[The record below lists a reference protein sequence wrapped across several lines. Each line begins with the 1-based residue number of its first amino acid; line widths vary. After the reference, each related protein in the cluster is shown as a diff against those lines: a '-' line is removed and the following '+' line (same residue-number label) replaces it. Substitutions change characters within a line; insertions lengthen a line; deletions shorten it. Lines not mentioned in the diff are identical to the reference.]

1 MATALK
7 AGDLAIIGFNFDNPD
22 ELSFVLLTDITAGTE
37 IKFTDN
43 GVRNDGS
50 FRTGEGIYTWTAQQN
65 YSAGS
70 VVTLSDLGN
79 IAFSSRGDQIVI
91 YQGSESNPAFLF
103 ALNSQGN
110 GFQSDATSKS
120 TSALPPGLV
129 EGETAIA
136 LNEIDNAIYVGQT
149 TGTQTELLAAISDQA
164 NWTGSNSD
172 RQTLASDSFTVS
184 AAGGGSAAGGS
195 SVVFI
200 NEIHYDNASSDVNEG
215 IEIAATAGTDL
226 SGWTIEL
233 YNGNDG
239 GIYDT
244 INLDGIITDQQAGF
258 GTKFFAKSGMQNGA
272 PDGLSLVDPSGNVL
286 QFLSYEGTL
295 TATGGS
301 AAGMT
306 STDIGVSE
314 SGSTAVGDSLQ
325 LTGSGTSYE
334 DFVWTA
340 ASPNTYNLINTDQ
353 TFGTT
358 GGGTGGGS
366 GDGTGGGTGGSSNS
380 IHLTFGNPSGAIAD
394 PSISDNYLL
403 VRDQYAMSYNDTTR
417 IANWVGWQLNES
429 WLGDTPRQD
438 DFRAD
443 LDLPAGF
450 FQVSATDYSGS
461 GFDRG
466 HITPS
471 ADRTASVTDNS
482 NTFYMTNMMPQA
494 PSNNRGVWASF
505 ENHLRTLLPSQ
516 DLYIYAG
523 GRGAGGDGSNGF
535 ATTIGPGITVPSH
548 TWKTV
553 LVVDAG
559 ETPGQVSEDDYTIT
573 IDIPNS
579 QSVAGTSWQDWVI
592 DVDTLE
598 ISTGYDFFAELPDTL
613 EVTLESSSGSGGSN
627 GGGTSSD
634 GAIFINEIHYDNTS
648 SDINEG
654 IEIAGTAGVNLEGW
668 SLELYNG
675 NGGSVYKTDSLT
687 GTIPNQDDGFGTL
700 FFPIAG
706 IQNGAPDGMA
716 LVDDSNQVIQF
727 LSYEGVLTATGGSA
741 NGLTSENIGVSE
753 SNSTPV
759 GYSLQLSG
767 TGNSY
772 GDFTWT
778 SATASTFED
787 VNTNQDFI

>member
-1 MATALK
+1 MMTTVLN
-7 AGDLAIIGFNFDNPD
+7 AGDLAITGFNFDNPD

-50 FRTGEGIYTWTAQQN
+50 FRNNEGIYTWTAQQD
-65 YSAGS
+65 YAVGS

-79 IAFSSRGDQIVI
+79 IAFSSRGDQIVV
-91 YQGSESNPAFLF
+91 YQGSESDPTFIF

-110 GFQSDATSKS
+110 GFQSNATSNS
-120 TSALPPGLV
+120 SSALPLGLV

-136 LNEIDNAIYVGQT
+136 LNEIDNGKYVGQT
-149 TGTQTELLAAISDQA
+149 TGTKAELLAAISNQE
-164 NWTGSNSD
+164 NWTGSNKN
-172 RQTLASDSFTVS
+172 RQTLASDSFIVN
-184 AAGGGSAAGGS
+184 AEGVS

-200 NEIHYDNASSDVNEG
+200 NEIHYDNANSDVNEG

-233 YNGNDG
+233 YNGNG
-239 GIYDT
+239 GTIYDT
-244 INLDGIITDQQAGF
+244 INLDGIILDQQSGF
-258 GTKFFAKSGMQNGA
+258 GTKFFAKSGIQNGA
-272 PDGLSLVDPSGNVL
+272 PDGLSLVDPLGNVL

-295 TATGGS
+295 TATDGS

-306 STDIGVSE
+306 STDIGVAE
-314 SGSTAVGDSLQ
+314 SGTTAVGNSLQ

-334 DFVWTA
+334 DFVWTTA
-340 ASPNTYNLINTDQ
+340 NPNTYNLINTDQ
-353 TFGTT
+353 TFDIT
-358 GGGTGGGS
+358 GGGTGGNS
-366 GDGTGGGTGGSSNS
+366 GGGTGGSSNS
-380 IHLTFGNPSGAIAD
+380 VHLTFGNPSGAIID
-394 PSISDNYLL
+394 PSFSENYLL
-403 VRDQYAMSYNDTTR
+403 LKDQYAMSYNDTTR
-417 IANWVGWQLNES
+417 IANWVSWQLNDS
-429 WLGDTPRQD
+429 WLGDTPRQN

-505 ENHLRTLLPSQ
+505 ENHLRTLLPNQ

-523 GRGAGGDGSNGF
+523 GRGIGGDGSNGF
-535 ATTIGPGITVPSH
+535 APTIGPGITVPSH

-559 ETPGQVSEDDYTIT
+559 ETPDQVSEDDYTIT

-598 ISTGYDFFAELPDTL
+598 LSTGYDFFAELPDTL
-613 EVTLESSSGSGGSN
+613 EGTLESSSGSGGSN
-627 GGGTSSD
+627 GGGSSSD
-634 GAIFINEIHYDNTS
+634 GVIFINEIHYDNTS
-648 SDINEG
+648 SDSNEG
-654 IEIAGTAGVNLEGW
+654 IEIAGTAGVNLDGW

-675 NGGSVYKTDSLT
+675 NGGSVYKTESLT
-687 GTIPNQDDGFGTL
+687 GIIPNEDDGFGTL

-716 LVDDSNQVIQF
+716 LVDDSSQVIQF

-753 SNSTPV
+753 SNSTPI

-767 TGNSY
+767 TGNTY
-772 GDFTWT
+772 GDFTW
-778 SATASTFED
+778 SNASASTFD
-787 VNTNQDFI
+787 QVNTNQDFII

>member
-1 MATALK
+1 MNDLKLIDQLKSASEGLLWLSESDYPFTTVYWENVDDLNAKLLKVTESIADTKIEVRELESFFNRVTEEKDWYEEEKMAECKRDQELVKPALPLGLVQGETVLALK
-7 AGDLAIIGFNFDNPD
+7 
-22 ELSFVLLTDITAGTE
+22 
-37 IKFTDN
+37 
-43 GVRNDGS
+43 
-50 FRTGEGIYTWTAQQN
+50 
-65 YSAGS
+65 
-70 VVTLSDLGN
+70 
-79 IAFSSRGDQIVI
+79 
-91 YQGSESNPAFLF
+91 
-103 ALNSQGN
+103 
-110 GFQSDATSKS
+110 
-120 TSALPPGLV
+120 
-129 EGETAIA
+129 
-136 LNEIDNAIYVGQT
+136 EIDNARYVGQT
-149 TGTQTELLAAISDQA
+149 TGTKTELLAAISNQA
-164 NWTGSNSD
+164 NWTGSNTN
-172 RQTLASDSFTVS
+172 RQTLVSDLFTVN
-184 AAGGGSAAGGS
+184 ADGGSL
-195 SVVFI
+195 VVFI

-233 YNGNDG
+233 YNGNG
-239 GIYDT
+239 GEIYDT
-244 INLDGIITDQQAGF
+244 INLDGIISDQQAGF
-258 GTKFFAKSGMQNGA
+258 GTKFFASSGMQNGA
-272 PDGLSLVDPSGNVL
+272 ADALSLVAPSGNVF

-295 TATGGS
+295 NARSGF

-314 SGSTAVGDSLQ
+314 SNSTVVGDSLQ

-353 TFGTT
+353 IFGTT
-358 GGGTGGGS
+358 GGGTGGS
-366 GDGTGGGTGGSSNS
+366 TDGSSNS
-380 IHLTFGNPSGAIAD
+380 VHLIFGNPSGAITD

-403 VRDQYAMSYNDTTR
+403 VRDQYTMSYNNTTK

-450 FQVSATDYSGS
+450 FQVGASDYSGS

-559 ETPGQVSEDDYTIT
+559 ETPDQVSEDDYTIT

-598 ISTGYDFFAELPDTL
+598 LSTGYDFFAELPETL

-634 GAIFINEIHYDNTS
+634 GMIFINEIHYDNTS
-648 SDINEG
+648 SDTNEG
-654 IEIAGTAGVNLEGW
+654 IEIAGTEGVNLDGW

-675 NGGSVYKTDSLT
+675 NNGSVYKRESLT

-700 FFPIAG
+700 FFPIAD

-716 LVDDSNQVIQF
+716 LVDDSSKVVQF
-727 LSYEGVLTATGGSA
+727 LSYEGALTATGGSA

-753 SNSTPV
+753 SNSTPI

-772 GDFTWT
+772 GEFTWT
-778 SATASTFED
+778 NASASTFD
-787 VNTNQDFI
+787 QVNTNQDFI

>member
-1 MATALK
+1 MTTALN
-7 AGDLAIIGFNFDNPD
+7 AGDLAITGFNFDNPD
-22 ELSFVLLTDITAGTE
+22 ELSFVLLSDLTPGTE

-50 FRTGEGIYTWTAQQN
+50 FRTGEGIYTWTAQQD

-79 IAFSSRGDQIVI
+79 IAFSSRGDQIVV
-91 YQGSESNPAFLF
+91 YQGSESNPAFIF

-110 GFQSDATSKS
+110 GFQTNATSKS

-129 EGETAIA
+129 EGETALA
-136 LNEIDNAIYVGQT
+136 LNEIDNARYVGQT
-149 TGTQTELLAAISDQA
+149 TGTKTELLAAISNQA
-164 NWTGSNSD
+164 NWTGSNTN
-172 RQTLASDSFTVS
+172 RQTLASDPFTVS
-184 AAGGGSAAGGS
+184 AEGGG

-200 NEIHYDNASSDVNEG
+200 NEIHYDNANSDVNEG

-233 YNGNDG
+233 YNGNG
-239 GIYDT
+239 GEIYDT
-244 INLDGIITDQQAGF
+244 INLDGIISEQQSGF

-272 PDGLSLVDPSGNVL
+272 PDGLSLVEPSGNVL

-306 STDIGVSE
+306 STDIGISE

-334 DFVWTA
+334 DFIWTA

-358 GGGTGGGS
+358 GGGTGGNS
-366 GDGTGGGTGGSSNS
+366 GGDPGGSSS
-380 IHLTFGNPSGAIAD
+380 SVHLTFGNPSGAITD
-394 PSISDNYLL
+394 PSISENYLL
-403 VRDQYAMSYNDTTR
+403 VRDQYAMSYNNTTR
-417 IANWVGWQLNES
+417 MANWVGWQLNES

-443 LDLPAGF
+443 PDLPASF
-450 FQVSATDYSGS
+450 FQVDASDYSGS

-494 PSNNRGVWASF
+494 PANNRGVWASF
-505 ENHLRTLLPSQ
+505 ENHIRTLLTGH
-516 DLYIYAG
+516 DVYLYAG
-523 GRGAGGDGSNGF
+523 GYGVGGDGSNGF
-535 ATTIGPGITVPSH
+535 ATSIGPGITVTAQ

-559 ETPGQVSEDDYTIT
+559 ETPEQVGTDDYIIS

-579 QSVAGTSWQDWVI
+579 QSVSGTSWQDYMVS
-592 DVDTLE
+592 VDELE
-598 ISTGYDFFAELPDTL
+598 VATGFDFFAELSDTL
-613 EVTLESSSGSGGSN
+613 EVILESSSGSGGSN

-634 GAIFINEIHYDNTS
+634 GNIFINEIHYDNTS
-648 SDINEG
+648 SDTNEG
-654 IEIAGTAGVNLEGW
+654 IEIAGSAGVNLDGW

-675 NGGSVYKTDSLT
+675 NGGSVYKTESLS
-687 GTIPNQDDGFGTL
+687 GTIPNQDNDFGTL

-716 LVDDSNQVIQF
+716 LVDDNSQVVQF
-727 LSYEGVLTATGGSA
+727 LSYEGVLTASGGSA

-753 SNSTPV
+753 SNSTPI
-759 GYSLQLSG
+759 GDSLQLSG

-772 GDFTWT
+772 GDFTWA

-787 VNTNQDFI
+787 VNTNQDFIQQLP